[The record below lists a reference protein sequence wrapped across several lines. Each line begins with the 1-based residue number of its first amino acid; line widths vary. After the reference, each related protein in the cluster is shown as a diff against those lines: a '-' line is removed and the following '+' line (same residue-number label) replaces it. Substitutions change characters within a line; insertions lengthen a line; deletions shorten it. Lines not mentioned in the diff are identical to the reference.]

1 MPASAATGRSSPGT
15 CAPTIPATSATP
27 PISSATSRATRAR
40 AAWSGCSRY
49 EAHRLHRLDRLG
61 ESWRGCGS
69 RGGVGDGVRG
79 FRAARKRG
87 GRPRREPAALGAL
100 RPAPLRGGRRAA
112 RRQALESV
120 REGAALGGGR
130 SAAEGE
136 KLFSAMNCDGC
147 HGGGAVGWVGPS
159 LIDGRWR
166 YGEADAAVF
175 QSIYYG
181 RPQGMPAFGGM
192 LSSDLI
198 WKLVSY
204 LRSLP
209 PPKAVPT
216 QAW

>member
-1 MPASAATGRSSPGT
+1 VGVALVVVLLTACEGSAP
-15 CAPTIPATSATP
+15 
-27 PISSATSRATRAR
+27 
-40 AAWSGCSRY
+40 
-49 EAHRLHRLDRLG
+49 
-61 ESWRGCGS
+61 
-69 RGGVGDGVRG
+69 RGGVARGRDGS
-79 FRAARKRG
+79 
-87 GRPRREPAALGAL
+87 PP
-100 RPAPLRGGRRAA
+100 P
-112 RRQALESV
+112 SV
-120 REGAALGGGR
+120 RYDQHLLAGGAAPPGDSVANPLAGDSK
-130 SAAEGE
+130 SAREGE
-136 KLFSAMNCDGC
+136 KLFGAMNCDGC

-166 YGEADAAVF
+166 YGGADAAVF

-209 PPKAVPT
+209 PPRAVPT

>member
-1 MPASAATGRSSPGT
+1 VNVRAGVVLAVVLLTSCEGSAP
-15 CAPTIPATSATP
+15 
-27 PISSATSRATRAR
+27 
-40 AAWSGCSRY
+40 
-49 EAHRLHRLDRLG
+49 
-61 ESWRGCGS
+61 
-69 RGGVGDGVRG
+69 RGGV
-79 FRAARKRG
+79 AG
-87 GRPRREPAALGAL
+87 GRDASAPPSVRYAQHLAAGGAL
-100 RPAPLRGGRRAA
+100 PPGDSLVNPFAKEP
-112 RRQALESV
+112 
-120 REGAALGGGR
+120 R

-166 YGEADAAVF
+166 YGGADAAVF

-209 PPKAVPT
+209 PPRAVPT